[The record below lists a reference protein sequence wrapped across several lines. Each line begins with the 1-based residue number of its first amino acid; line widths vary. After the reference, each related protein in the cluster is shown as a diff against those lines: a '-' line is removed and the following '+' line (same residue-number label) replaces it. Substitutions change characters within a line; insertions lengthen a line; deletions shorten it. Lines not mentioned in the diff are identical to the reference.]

1 MWIDTIDC
9 VPIADGEYW
18 VQTVYGDVSTMSYTY
33 EFGWNTSYR
42 DDGTPNNKHAME
54 NDGYI
59 ARWHKVDYPPAIPK
73 EWKERY
79 FQKLERKE
87 NE

>member
-18 VQTVYGDVSTMSYTY
+18 VQTVYGKITTMTYTY
-33 EFGWNTSYR
+33 EGGWNTQYINGKL
-42 DDGTPNNKHAME
+42 DNKYAMP